1 MVVDTRA
8 LETRPNATYQ
18 DVIDAPKHK
27 VAEIIDGT
35 LYLSPRPP
43 FGAARAKQNLLLRLW
58 GPYDRGEG
66 GPGGWWL
73 LREPEFYLETDVLV
87 PDLVGWRRDRIP
99 VLPDAS
105 GIDLPPDWACEALTP
120 VTRALDLTSKR
131 SLYARAGIPHL
142 WQIDDEARLLEAFT
156 LASGQWRLVAALC
169 DDQEV
174 CLAPF
179 EAVSFSL
186 SELWDD

>member
-1 MVVDTRA
+1 MVADTRV

-18 DVIDAPKHK
+18 DVIDAPEHK

-43 FGAARAKQNLLLRLW
+43 FGAALAKQGLLFQLFR
-58 GPYDRGEG
+58 PFDRGEG

-73 LREPEFYLETDVLV
+73 WREPEFHQGNDVLV
-87 PDLVGWRRDRIP
+87 PDLVGWRRAR
-99 VLPDAS
+99 LPAPPEGS
-105 GIDLPPDWACEALTP
+105 GTDLPPDWVCEALTP
-120 VTRALDLTSKR
+120 VTRALDLTLKR
-131 SLYARAGIPHL
+131 RTYARAGIPHL
-142 WQIDDEARLLEAFT
+142 WQIDDEARLLEAFI
-156 LASGQWRLVAALC
+156 LEAGQWRLVAALR

-179 EAVSFSL
+179 DAIAFPL
-186 SELWDD
+186 SVLWPD

>member
-1 MVVDTRA
+1 MVVDTRD
-8 LETRPNATYQ
+8 LETKPNATYQ
-18 DVIDAPKHK
+18 DVIDAPEHK

-43 FGAARAKQNLLLRLW
+43 FGAARAKQNLLQQLW
-58 GPYDRGEG
+58 RPYEHGEAG
-66 GPGGWWL
+66 AGRWWL
-73 LREPEFYLETDVLV
+73 LREPEFSMGTDVLV
-87 PDLVGWRRDRIP
+87 PDLVGWRRERLP

-105 GIDLPPDWACEALTP
+105 GTDLPPDWVCEALTP
-120 VTRALDLTSKR
+120 VTRALDLTLKR
-131 SLYARAGIPHL
+131 RAYARAGIPHL

-156 LASGQWRLVAALC
+156 LDAGQWRLVAALR

-179 EAVSFSL
+179 KAVAFSL
-186 SELWDD
+186 GELWDH

>member
-1 MVVDTRA
+1 MVIDTRP

-18 DVIDAPKHK
+18 DVIDAPEHK

-43 FGAARAKQNLLLRLW
+43 IRTSVAKQELLLQLW
-58 GPYDRGEG
+58 RPYDRGED

-73 LREPEFYLETDVLV
+73 LREPEFYMGNDVLV
-87 PDLVGWRRDRIP
+87 PDLVGYRRARLP

-105 GIDLPPDWACEALTP
+105 GTDIPPDWVCEALTP

-131 SLYARAGIPHL
+131 RAYARAGIPHL
-142 WQIDDEARLLEAFT
+142 WQIDDEARLLEAFA
-156 LASGQWRLVAALC
+156 LEAGQWRLVAALR
-169 DDQEV
+169 DDHEV
-174 CLAPF
+174 RLAPF
-179 EAVSFSL
+179 GAISFPL
-186 SELWDD
+186 SVLWPD